1 MKKGA
6 LFIAFVVFLL
16 VSVSLMFVSQLAKAQ
31 DDILGL
37 PAGLSPEEVEKT
49 QEKVEGKWDYL
60 AREWKNIFLK
70 NKFVSATDSFF
81 TKISIVFR
89 ILFGMEYSMSLV
101 LLIVIILWF
110 YFLINL
116 LQMHRYFSI
125 FSGWVNY
132 IISFGLVIIMAQVK
146 VLEKIAQFFVWLI
159 LGIISSWWFSLII
172 TAVLIVVL
180 VILYKFNK
188 SFAKQTAANRK
199 RMKIEEEERKLERG
213 AIVGESISKAVEDAG
228 KE

>member
-1 MKKGA
+1 MKK
-6 LFIAFVVFLL
+6 ISVLL
-16 VSVSLMFVSQLAKAQ
+16 IICLLLAINLVSQLAKAQ

-60 AREWKNIFLK
+60 AMEWKNIFLK
-70 NKFVSATDSFF
+70 NKFVSAIDSFF

-116 LQMHRYFSI
+116 SQILKYFST
-125 FSGWVNY
+125 FSGGTSY
-132 IISFGLVIIMAQVK
+132 LMGLGLAVILAQTK
-146 VLEKIAQFFVWLI
+146 LFEKIAQFFVWAI
-159 LGIISSWWFSLII
+159 FGDKPWWFSLII
-172 TAVLIVVL
+172 TILLIAVLVVL
-180 VILYKFNK
+180 YKLNK
-188 SFAKQTAANRK
+188 SFAGQMAKRRK
-199 RMKIEEEERKLERG
+199 EMKKELEEIKLKRG
-213 AIVGESISKAVEDAG
+213 TKAGESLGKAAEELG
-228 KE
+228 K